1 MELSAVA
8 LIASAF
14 ILIITDMELE
24 ESTPILVGGGQFTEK
39 DVAPERA
46 LSPMG
51 IAAAAARAAL
61 SDTGIGD
68 KLTALID
75 TLMVIRIIFD
85 STNRP
90 RLPSG
95 SQSLDAALLDG
106 WRKNA

>member
-1 MELSAVA
+1 MELSAIA

-61 SDTGIGD
+61 SDTGIDD
-68 KLTALID
+68 KLTALIHQPPPFANS
-75 TLMVIRIIFD
+75 IR
-85 STNRP
+85 P
-90 RLPSG
+90 C
-95 SQSLDAALLDG
+95 
-106 WRKNA
+106 RKPTTGGGPPHRR